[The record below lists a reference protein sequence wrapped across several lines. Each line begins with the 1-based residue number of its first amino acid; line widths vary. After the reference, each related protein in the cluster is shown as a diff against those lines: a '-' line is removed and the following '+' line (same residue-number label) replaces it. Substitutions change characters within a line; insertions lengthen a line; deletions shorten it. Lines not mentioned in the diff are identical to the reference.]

1 LGEAA
6 GDFAPPREAAINASS
21 FTISGRRDS
30 VTQIR
35 EGDDKFYGAATA
47 MFLLSAFALAFPF
60 LSGDYTIPWDAK
72 AHFQPQFAFLA
83 HALHSGQ
90 SPFWTPNVFA
100 GMPQIA
106 DPQSLIFSPFFL
118 LAAWASPEPSFQ
130 LEDGVVFAML
140 ATGGLALMLYFRDR
154 GWHPA
159 GALLAALAFAFG
171 GSASWR
177 IQHTGQVI
185 SLAWLPVTLWLLARA
200 LDRRSIGY
208 GAAAG
213 AVAAFLVLGRDQVAF
228 LSVLLLAAY
237 AAFRV
242 ATDKEDMLG
251 AIKPLLAGAVT
262 GAAIIALPLAW
273 TLDLAASSNRP
284 MIDLDSAYIGS
295 LPPASFL
302 TLICANLFG
311 TDGPLKDFWGPPS
324 QVFGTDKIYLARN
337 MTAIYMGALPIL
349 ALLAAT
355 SKRFF
360 EEKEIRFFAGAAAL
374 LTIYALGRY
383 TPGFALLFHIPGVE
397 LWRRPADATFP
408 LCAVLAILGGYA
420 LHLLLRGEARPNLWA
435 LAGGAAALLALCA
448 GVAFAK
454 DRLTQA
460 SAPLLIGA
468 GFWALAF
475 AVVAFAPR
483 LAKKNSLA
491 ALALVGAVATLDLA
505 IGNEPNE
512 STALPPQKFDVL
524 RADTKN
530 DTIALLREKLAHPA
544 PDQRD
549 RIELAAIDFHWPNAS
564 LVHGFDHDLGYNPIR
579 LKLFEDATGAG
590 DHLALPEQREFSK
603 LYPSYRSPM
612 SDLLGLRYIATGV
625 PIEAIDKNIKPGDV
639 NFIARTKDAYVYEY
653 PNALPRVLLP
663 ICALRA
669 DFAKMIEEGGWPEVD
684 FREAVLLEESSIC
697 HRRAAD
703 QKPATARIV
712 SYENTKVVIEA
723 EAPRGGGWVV
733 LNDVWHPYWFARVD
747 GAPVRVSRANV
758 LFRAV
763 AVPEGRHEVVFRF
776 EPLKGLW
783 RQLTRGSGDAS

>member
-1 LGEAA
+1 LGETA
-6 GDFAPPREAAINASS
+6 GDFAPGREAAINAPS
-21 FTISGRRDS
+21 FTIPARRDG

-35 EGDDKFYGAATA
+35 EGDDKFYGAAAA

-140 ATGGLALMLYFRDR
+140 ATGGVALMLYFRDR
-154 GWHPA
+154 GWDPA

-177 IQHTGQVI
+177 IQHTGQVM

-200 LDRRSIGY
+200 LDRRSAAY

-237 AAFRV
+237 ALFRA
-242 ATDKEDMLG
+242 ATDRENMLG
-251 AIKPLLAGAVT
+251 AIKPLLAGALT
-262 GAAIIALPLAW
+262 GTAIIALPLAW

-383 TPGFALLFHIPGVE
+383 TPGFAPLFHIPGVD

-435 LAGGAAALLALCA
+435 LAGAAAALLALCA

-460 SAPLLIGA
+460 SAPLLIGG
-468 GFWALAF
+468 GFWAMAF
-475 AVVAFAPR
+475 AVVVFAPR
-483 LAKKNSLA
+483 LTQKNSLA

-512 STALPPQKFDVL
+512 STALPPEKFDVL

-625 PIEAIDKNIKPGDV
+625 PIEEIDKNIKPGDV

-663 ICALRA
+663 VCALRA

-684 FREAVLLEESSIC
+684 FREAVLLEESPIC
-697 HRRAAD
+697 HRQTAD

-747 GAPVRVSRANV
+747 GVPVRVSRANV

-783 RQLTRGSGDAS
+783 RQMTRGSGGAS

>member
-1 LGEAA
+1 MAHADRAICVGAERPREPAPGTQTSDNESGGYRTAA
-6 GDFAPPREAAINASS
+6 G
-21 FTISGRRDS
+21 
-30 VTQIR
+30 V
-35 EGDDKFYGAATA
+35 
-47 MFLLSAFALAFPF
+47 FLLCAVALAWPF
-60 LSGDYTIPWDAK
+60 LSGAYTIPWDAK

-83 HALHSGQ
+83 HALHRGQ

-118 LAAWASPEPSFQ
+118 IAAAIVPEPSFW
-130 LEDGVVFAML
+130 LEDVLVLAML
-140 ATGGLALMLYFRDR
+140 AMGGLALMAYFRDR
-154 GWHPA
+154 GWRA
-159 GALLAALAFAFG
+159 GGALLAALAFAFG

-177 IQHTGQVI
+177 IQHTGQVM

-200 LDRRSIGY
+200 LDRRSMSY

-237 AAFRV
+237 ALFRV
-242 ATDKEDMLG
+242 ATDKEDMPS
-251 AIKPLLAGAVT
+251 AIKPLLAGALM
-262 GAAIIALPLAW
+262 GAAIVALPLAW

-349 ALLAAT
+349 ALVAAT

-360 EEKEIRFFAGAAAL
+360 VEKEIRFFAGAAAL

-383 TPGFALLFHIPGVE
+383 TPGFALLFHIPGVD

-435 LAGGAAALLALCA
+435 LAGAAAALLSLCA

-468 GFWALAF
+468 SFWALAF

-483 LAKKNSLA
+483 LAQKNSLA

-512 STALPPQKFDVL
+512 STALPPEKFDVL

-603 LYPSYRSPM
+603 LYPSYRSPI

-663 ICALRA
+663 VCALRA

-684 FREAVLLEESSIC
+684 FREAVLLEESPVC
-697 HRRAAD
+697 HRQTAG
-703 QKPATARIV
+703 QTPATARIV

-783 RQLTRGSGDAS
+783 RQMTRGSGDAS